1 MSHDRPQKIT
11 LAEMRAA
18 NVRGRLIYCSD
29 YRCSH
34 WTAISADRMAAS
46 DAFNSRCGR
55 FLYSALAETF
65 RAFRG
70 IDFATRLG
78 GLFDLLKSRAIAGRA
93 NNLCQ
98 SFTRFF
104 HRDQSLK
111 QNKN

>member
-1 MSHDRPQKIT
+1 M
-11 LAEMRAA
+11 AEKTIKGMMMPPMHA
-18 NVRGRLIYCSD
+18 L
-29 YRCSH
+29 
-34 WTAISADRMAAS
+34 MAAS

-55 FLYSALAETF
+55 FLYSALAETIC
-65 RAFRG
+65 AFRG

-104 HRDQSLK
+104 HHDQSLK